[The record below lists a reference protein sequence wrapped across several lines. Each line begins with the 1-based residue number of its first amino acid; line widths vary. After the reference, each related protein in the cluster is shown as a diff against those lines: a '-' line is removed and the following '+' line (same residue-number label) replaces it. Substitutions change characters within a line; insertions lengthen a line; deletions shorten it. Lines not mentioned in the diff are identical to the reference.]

1 MPLPRLPSDTS
12 FLKYP
17 DCTQLGYNCKIPRV
31 SKVADIPVDDA
42 GGSMGPIYGTF
53 FTTLS
58 EGLSPSGAID
68 AERLGKLLSSD
79 CRGAPVARPR
89 GIC

>member
-1 MPLPRLPSDTS
+1 
-12 FLKYP
+12 
-17 DCTQLGYNCKIPRV
+17 
-31 SKVADIPVDDA
+31 
-42 GGSMGPIYGTF
+42 MGPIYGTF

-58 EGLSPSGAID
+58 EGLLPSGAID

-79 CRGAPVARPR
+79 CRGAPVAGPC